1 MQDCVKIGM
10 WQSYRKQAQG
20 KFDSGA
26 ILLPQPSCSSGAKRR
41 VERTETDSGET
52 LRADA
57 DAFVISEELKCLFEK
72 SLLNFVAIYYVPI
85 ANAFYPYVSFSLKK
99 KKKRSDKQEEKM
111 SRRYF
116 ADSDTFVYSCKIYFY
131 TSSLSCRKREVYL
144 TRMAINLLTIDRLS
158 LEMKQEHNAKVKM

>member
-57 DAFVISEELKCLFEK
+57 DAFVISEELRRLLEK
-72 SLLNFVAIYYVPI
+72 SLLNLVAIYYVSI
-85 ANAFYPYVSFSLKK
+85 ADALCPCSSFSLKK
-99 KKKRSDKQEEKM
+99 KVFET
-111 SRRYF
+111 SRE
-116 ADSDTFVYSCKIYFY
+116 DV
-131 TSSLSCRKREVYL
+131 TSVFC
-144 TRMAINLLTIDRLS
+144 
-158 LEMKQEHNAKVKM
+158 

>member
-10 WQSYRKQAQG
+10 WQGYRKQAQG

-57 DAFVISEELKCLFEK
+57 DAFLISEELKCLFEK
-72 SLLNFVAIYYVPI
+72 SLLSLVGIYYVPI
-85 ANAFYPYVSFSLKK
+85 ADAVCPYISFSLKK
-99 KKKRSDKQEEKM
+99 KGLTNKQKRCH
-111 SRRYF
+111 
-116 ADSDTFVYSCKIYFY
+116 TGI
-131 TSSLSCRKREVYL
+131 
-144 TRMAINLLTIDRLS
+144 LLTVTLLFTPARFIFIFHRFHVGCERYISHTWL
-158 LEMKQEHNAKVKM
+158 